1 MFHSSVLFV
10 HFLFLGIFFFF
21 KQKTAYEMRISD
33 WSSDVCSSDLLQLG
47 LGRRE
52 ETLDLRAAQ
61 PLRKN
66 LTAKISSMI
75 RRHDSVLLERSLH
88 IPGKWSKTI
97 DPRKSAILTAN
108 FANYHAIQTTCL
120 AALFAPRSR
129 EPQVGHPSRR
139 RYLRV
144 RRGTVARARA
154 AM

>member
-1 MFHSSVLFV
+1 
-10 HFLFLGIFFFF
+10 
-21 KQKTAYEMRISD
+21 
-33 WSSDVCSSDLLQLG
+33 
-47 LGRRE
+47 
-52 ETLDLRAAQ
+52 
-61 PLRKN
+61 
-66 LTAKISSMI
+66 MI

-154 AM
+154 AMRRRWCRILEIGRASCRERVCQYV